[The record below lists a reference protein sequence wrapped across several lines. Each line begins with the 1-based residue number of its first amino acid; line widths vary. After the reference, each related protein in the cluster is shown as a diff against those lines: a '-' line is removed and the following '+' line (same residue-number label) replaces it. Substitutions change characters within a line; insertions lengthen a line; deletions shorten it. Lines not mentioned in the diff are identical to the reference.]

1 MGFMQNMK
9 DNVAAAQ
16 ANVAAAQ
23 ADKVLSHVKP
33 KDGRVHVL
41 MLMSFSKLINQAF
54 GCDDKYTDEVDN
66 VLTTLQIRGYEIVDI
81 KLGVLPNQGITGQ
94 REGYL
99 TCIMYK

>member
-1 MGFMQNMK
+1 MGFMQNLK

-16 ANVAAAQ
+16 ADQ
-23 ADKVLSHVKP
+23 VLRNLKP

-41 MLMSFSKLINQAF
+41 MLMSFSKLVNQAF
-54 GCDDKYTDEVDN
+54 GCDEKYTNEVDG
-66 VLTTLQIRGYEIVDI
+66 VLAELQARDYEIVDL

-99 TCIMYK
+99 TCIMYR

>member
-1 MGFMQNMK
+1 MGFMQNLK

-16 ANVAAAQ
+16 ADQ
-23 ADKVLSHVKP
+23 VLRNLKP

-41 MLMSFSKLINQAF
+41 MLMSFSKLVNQAF
-54 GCDDKYTDEVDN
+54 GCDEKYTNEVDG
-66 VLTTLQIRGYEIVDI
+66 VLAELQARGYEIVDL

-99 TCIMYK
+99 TCIMYR